1 VIGSGDSK
9 GNEDSKDFADGTRLV
24 IKTCMQNMY
33 TISKPSPIKKGKTS
47 LGMLVEV

>member
-1 VIGSGDSK
+1 VIGIGDSK

-24 IKTCMQNMY
+24 IKTCMQNMN